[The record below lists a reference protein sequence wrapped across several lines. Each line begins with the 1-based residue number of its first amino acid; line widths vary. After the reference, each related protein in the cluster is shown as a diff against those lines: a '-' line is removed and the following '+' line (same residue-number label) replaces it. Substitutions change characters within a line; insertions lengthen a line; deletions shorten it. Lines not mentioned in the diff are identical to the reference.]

1 MRTLLAAILTLEAL
15 AQAAAEPR
23 AAAGYALDTVR
34 IEGAMLSGV
43 ARDGDA
49 LILTDLARGRL
60 LRGDR
65 DRGFVPFGPE
75 LPHGPDVIGDPT
87 GPYRAVRVGET
98 LIVAQGWTP
107 ADAEP
112 GLLDHALIAVGAD
125 GTTEVISGD
134 FWNPF
139 DVVTNGAAIYVA
151 DAAANAVVRLKMDG
165 SGRETIATFGRLAG
179 AGGAMQTLSPTE
191 FAEEEAYEV
200 DSVPTGIALGPDGR
214 LFVAL
219 FGGFPFLEG
228 EGRVVS
234 IAATASHDQRV
245 EVVDLNAPVAVGF
258 AGDEVLVLEHGLY
271 DQSAGFVEGSGRL
284 LAVDVASGDRRMLLD
299 GLTRPVSLLVE
310 ADGAIVVTALDGNLY
325 FLTETAE

>member
-1 MRTLLAAILTLEAL
+1 MRTLLAAILTLGAS
-15 AQAAAEPR
+15 AQATAEPR

-49 LILTDLARGRL
+49 LILTDLGRGRL

-75 LPHGPDVIGDPT
+75 LPYGPDVIGDPT

-139 DVVTNGAAIYVA
+139 DFVTDGAAIYVA

-165 SGRETIATFGRLAG
+165 SGREMIATFGRLAG

-191 FAEEEAYEV
+191 FAGDEAYEV
-200 DSVPTGIALGPDGR
+200 DAVPTGIAIGPDGR

-234 IAATASHDQRV
+234 IAAAGPHHQRM
-245 EVVDLNAPVAVGF
+245 EVADLNAPVAIGF
-258 AGDEVLVLEHGLY
+258 ADGEVLVLEHGLY
-271 DQSAGFVEGSGRL
+271 DQSAGFGEGSGRL

-310 ADGAIVVTALDGNLY
+310 ADGAFVVTALDGNLH